1 MLVRTQLRMNSRNRK
16 SAGEVAQR
24 VTLLPFILT
33 FVFLPADYVA
43 AQVQANTR
51 PASDNVTTNSG
62 TPGGVSLQT
71 SFEVKF
77 KAFDNVYL
85 SAEPGAALVKGMK
98 LIVKRPSKAQ
108 RSDDAI
114 VAELEV
120 KSVSPTSIICEV
132 SSKEGDVERGD
143 IAYLT
148 QDEIAALTKAQ
159 LVRTAKGQAP
169 AVTPPSNQLEP
180 KVATAAPLSPEPA
193 RKSPIGVV
201 EITASAQLPTPQSTS
216 DLHQNADSKSNDTL
230 ASATNS
236 GTPGGVSLQTFFEV
250 KLKAFDNV
258 YLKAEPGAALVK
270 GMKLIV
276 KRPSKAQRSDDA
288 IVAELEVKSV
298 SPTSIICE
306 VSSKEG
312 DVERGDIAY
321 LTQDEIAA
329 LTKAQLVRTA
339 KDQAP
344 AVTPPSSQ
352 LGPKVAT
359 AAPLSPEPVRKGPI
373 GVMQSTA
380 STQEPSPQSE
390 GRIHQNVESKSNATL
405 ASAIP
410 PPATQQTTSLT
421 QMASSASESRGLSSA
436 SDNGKD
442 QVSST
447 ISTVKPSP
455 TATQVSGSVRQLA
468 TAQAS
473 PKAESVILAQAQQ
486 TPSATQTNPPI
497 LSSEARQAPTTSKDL
512 KSVQTPS
519 AVQSSATTQVS
530 ASATTNL
537 ANPAAAQVLKG
548 EPLTVAAQAKESLSV
563 TQPNPSTSSSGAT
576 QVPQTALGA
585 KSAQTAPVVPP
596 SSSTPV
602 SSSAPTGTANAIE
615 APAANSGSGQQVQAG
630 IESTS
635 PDQEIAKLPEDGSLA
650 DVQTIFKIKFV
661 AQDTVYLSA
670 GTATGLTA
678 GMKLIVKHSEADITE
693 KGTLAKASQAPT
705 IAQLE
710 VISVA
715 SSSAVCAVQNKT
727 ADIKPGD
734 LAFMNQTTAEMLAE
748 KRALSASRKYP
759 QVVSFNEGDPL
770 DEEVRDEVP
779 RPPLPEVNRI
789 RGRFGF
795 DYGSINSVGSVGSN
809 NSQVGMVVRTDF
821 TRIGGTYWNLS
832 GYWRGRLTNTS
843 YTEQPTLQD
852 LINRTYHLNLSY
864 SSPTS
869 PWVAGFGR
877 LYLPWATS
885 LDTIDGGYVG
895 RKEGKHVL
903 LGIFAGSTPDPTSW
917 DYNPD
922 RRIGGVFLNLE
933 GGSFDSVRITSTS
946 GLALS
951 TLLWQVDRP
960 FIFFENGFYVKRY
973 LAIYDSTQADDPRPI
988 PGLTA
993 AGPGLSRNFFTLRF
1007 QPFERLSFDVNDNY
1021 FRDVPTFDTSLIA
1034 TGLLDKYLFQGI
1046 STGARVE
1053 PIKHITF
1060 YASVG
1065 KSSRTG
1071 DTSSSW
1077 NEMYGVTFARI
1088 PWAGLRLDARA
1099 STFDSSF
1106 GNGNYRAVS
1115 LSRNVH
1121 EALRIEVQ
1129 AGEQSLASLLS
1140 NQTNSHFVNATL
1152 DGNLG
1157 SNYFV
1162 QGAYTIQRGGTFN
1175 YNQWTVTFGYR
1186 FDNRTSGIG
1195 Q

>member
-1 MLVRTQLRMNSRNRK
+1 MELESETMLVRTELRMNLRNRK
-16 SAGEVAQR
+16 STGKGARR
-24 VTLLPFILT
+24 VVLIPFILA
-33 FVFLPADYVA
+33 FLFSAAEYLA
-43 AQVQANTR
+43 AQVQTNTR

-62 TPGGVSLQT
+62 TTGAVSLQT

-85 SAEPGAALVKGMK
+85 SAEPGAVLVKGMK

-114 VAELEV
+114 VAELKV

-132 SSKEGDVERGD
+132 SSREGDVERGD
-143 IAYLT
+143 VAYLT
-148 QDEIAALTKAQ
+148 QDEIAELTKAQ
-159 LVRTAKGQAP
+159 LVKTAKGQVP
-169 AVTPPSNQLEP
+169 AVTSPSNQLGP
-180 KVATAAPLSPEPA
+180 KTATAAPSLPEPV
-193 RKSPIGVV
+193 RNVPIGVV
-201 EITASAQLPTPQSTS
+201 QITASSQLPISQSPRELRQNVDSRQNATLSPAIAPPASQQTKSLTPTTSSTS
-216 DLHQNADSKSNDTL
+216 DGRGLLS
-230 ASATNS
+230 ASA
-236 GTPGGVSLQTFFEV
+236 
-250 KLKAFDNV
+250 
-258 YLKAEPGAALVK
+258 
-270 GMKLIV
+270 
-276 KRPSKAQRSDDA
+276 
-288 IVAELEVKSV
+288 
-298 SPTSIICE
+298 
-306 VSSKEG
+306 
-312 DVERGDIAY
+312 
-321 LTQDEIAA
+321 
-329 LTKAQLVRTA
+329 
-339 KDQAP
+339 
-344 AVTPPSSQ
+344 
-352 LGPKVAT
+352 
-359 AAPLSPEPVRKGPI
+359 
-373 GVMQSTA
+373 
-380 STQEPSPQSE
+380 
-390 GRIHQNVESKSNATL
+390 
-405 ASAIP
+405 
-410 PPATQQTTSLT
+410 
-421 QMASSASESRGLSSA
+421 
-436 SDNGKD
+436 NGKE
-442 QVSST
+442 QVTST
-447 ISTVKPSP
+447 TVSVKPPP
-455 TATQVSGSVRQLA
+455 TATTVSGSGQASVA
-468 TAQAS
+468 AQAS
-473 PKAESVILAQAQQ
+473 AKAQPVISAPAQQ
-486 TPSATQTNPPI
+486 SPSATQTNLPI
-497 LSSEARQAPTTSKDL
+497 LSSEATKAPQTSQDL
-512 KSVQTPS
+512 KPVPTHS
-519 AVQSSATTQVS
+519 AAQVSSTTQVG
-530 ASATTNL
+530 ASAMTSV
-537 ANPAAAQVLKG
+537 ANPTAQVPKS
-548 EPLTVAAQAKESLSV
+548 EPLIVSAQAKQSPIV
-563 TQPNPSTSSSGAT
+563 TQPTPSTSSSGAT
-576 QVPQTALGA
+576 QAPQTALER
-585 KSAQTAPVVPP
+585 KSERTASTIPT
-596 SSSTPV
+596 SSPTQV
-602 SSSAPTGTANAIE
+602 SASAPTGAANTIQVVT
-615 APAANSGSGQQVQAG
+615 PNSGSGQQVQTG

-678 GMKLIVKHSEADITE
+678 GMKLIVKRSEADITE
-693 KGTLAKASQAPT
+693 KGTLAKASQTPT

-715 SSSAVCAVQNKT
+715 SSSAVCAVQNKS

-734 LAFMNQTTAEMLAE
+734 LAFMNQTTAETLAE

-770 DEEVRDEVP
+770 DEEVREEVP

-795 DYGSINSVGSVGSN
+795 DYGSINTVGSVVSN
-809 NSQVGMVVRTDF
+809 NSQVGMVVRADF
-821 TRIGGTYWNLS
+821 TRIGGSYWNLS

-852 LINRTYHLNLSY
+852 LINRTYHLNMSY

-869 PWVAGFGR
+869 SWVAGFGR
-877 LYLPWATS
+877 LYLPWCTS

-960 FIFFENGFYVKRY
+960 FIFFENGLYVKRY

-988 PGLTA
+988 PGLMA
-993 AGPGLSRNFFTLRF
+993 PGKGLSRNFFTLRF

-1021 FRDVPTFDTSLIA
+1021 FRDVPTFDTALIA
-1034 TGLLDKYLFQGI
+1034 TGLLDKYLFQGV

-1099 STFDSSF
+1099 SKFDSSF
-1106 GNGNYRAVS
+1106 GNGNYRSIS
-1115 LSRNVH
+1115 LSRNVR
-1121 EALRIEVQ
+1121 EALRMEVQ
-1129 AGEQSLASLLS
+1129 VGQQSLASLLS
-1140 NQTNSHFVNATL
+1140 NQTNSRFVNATL

-1162 QGAYTIQRGGTFN
+1162 QGAYTVERGGTFN

-1186 FDNRTSGIG
+1186 FDNRTLGSG